1 MGRYFQFGRWSLVWC
16 CLFWC
21 HPQLCLAA
29 SPSYS
34 CSKVKTG
41 TVEALICSEES
52 LAVLDRQLAGV
63 YVQSIAQLGEE
74 RSMDLR
80 IEQRGWIRSRDAC
93 SKDEATEDCVRR
105 HYRQRIAELQ
115 ATYRLVP
122 MTGPVRFFCEGQ
134 AQATLYVT
142 YHATDPVTIIVDY
155 DNKSTLMYQEPS
167 ASGARYV
174 RGNQSFWELEDTALV
189 SWGFDMPE
197 SQCQTGKPPAAR

>member
-1 MGRYFQFGRWSLVWC
+1 MDRYFQFEGWFFASC
-16 CLFWC
+16 CLLWC
-21 HPQLCLAA
+21 LPQLCQAA

-41 TVEALICSEES
+41 TVEALICSKES
-52 LAVLDRQLAGV
+52 LAALDRQLAGV
-63 YVQSIAQLGEE
+63 YVQAIAQLGEE

-93 SKDEATEDCVRR
+93 SKEEAREACVHR

-115 ATYRLVP
+115 AIYRLVP

-134 AQATLYVT
+134 AQVTIYVT
-142 YHATDPVTIIVDY
+142 YHATDPVTIIVDH
-155 DNKSTLMYQEPS
+155 DNRSILMYQEPS
-167 ASGARYV
+167 TSGARYV

-197 SQCQTGKPPAAR
+197 IQCQTGKPPAAH